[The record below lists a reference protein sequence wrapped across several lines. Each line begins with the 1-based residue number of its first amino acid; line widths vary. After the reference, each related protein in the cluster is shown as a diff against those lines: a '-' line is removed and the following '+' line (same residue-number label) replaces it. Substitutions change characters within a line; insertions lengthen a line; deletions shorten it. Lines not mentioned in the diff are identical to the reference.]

1 MKGVTFMT
9 WKQIESR
16 RETRLWI
23 SQIIMPAIIAVGTIL
38 TIPESRNA
46 IISKAK
52 DIKQSINNKF
62 KKD

>member
-9 WKQIESR
+9 WRQIESR

-23 SQIIMPAIIAVGTIL
+23 SQIIMPAIIAAGTIL
-38 TIPESRNA
+38 AIPESRNA
-46 IISKAK
+46 IILKAK
-52 DIKQSINNKF
+52 DIKQSIKNKF

>member
-9 WKQIESR
+9 WRQIESR
-16 RETRLWI
+16 REIRIWI
-23 SQIIMPAIIAVGTIL
+23 SQIIMPAIIAAGTIL
-38 TIPESRNA
+38 AIPESRNA

-52 DIKQSINNKF
+52 DIKQSIKNKF

>member
-9 WKQIESR
+9 WKKIEYR
-16 RETRLWI
+16 HETKLGI
-23 SQIIMPAIIAVGTIL
+23 SQIIMPAILAVGTVL
-38 TIPESRNA
+38 AIPESRHA

-52 DIKQSINNKF
+52 DIKKSIKNKF